1 MAEKHEHSKL
11 EVLTKPYIFKTART
25 LLVIQ
30 VYKVIPEKGTSILV
44 LEGFAIF
51 ALCYGFGDSQSGG
64 RSEAKLAA
72 LI

>member
-25 LLVIQ
+25 LLGD
-30 VYKVIPEKGTSILV
+30 KVIPEKGTSILV